1 MRFWQ
6 IHASD
11 CSRLR
16 GLWWWNHCD
25 LCHRRDAAAGELQRH
40 TGCLIASCDRF
51 RCVAQLVKT
60 CWDAINASDLKFS
73 SQIGRSFVC
82 VVHACRCFRFIC
94 SLLKKGICHV
104 PREPNITL
112 LLVCYTLVYLV
123 LIWTMAT
130 IVSIATSDSFYSYCC
145 FNCFCSNFYGFVF
158 GIVSFSIFTM
168 SFNCS
173 SCSYHC
179 GFCCCCCKMQEVLM
193 FVRCFL
199 ARRLCL
205 KEGYRLRPLT
215 AAWKSFDKSI
225 KRYCKFQIQTS
236 QHAAGL
242 FRDCLACSNHG
253 GIFFLRGV
261 FWSFSVVPQKSHA
274 RPRPGSDPHVDHV
287 VVELGLALVLSTVEN
302 SFTTWFHLGP
312 RCQIVPRI
320 ERSKCKGSML
330 DVESHFQSCKDC
342 AKVQRNP
349 YAKAFSG

>member
-1 MRFWQ
+1 M
-6 IHASD
+6 
-11 CSRLR
+11 
-16 GLWWWNHCD
+16 
-25 LCHRRDAAAGELQRH
+25 
-40 TGCLIASCDRF
+40 SC
-51 RCVAQLVKT
+51 
-60 CWDAINASDLKFS
+60 
-73 SQIGRSFVC
+73 
-82 VVHACRCFRFIC
+82 
-94 SLLKKGICHV
+94 
-104 PREPNITL
+104 
-112 LLVCYTLVYLV
+112 
-123 LIWTMAT
+123 
-130 IVSIATSDSFYSYCC
+130 
-145 FNCFCSNFYGFVF
+145 
-158 GIVSFSIFTM
+158 
-168 SFNCS
+168 NCS

-215 AAWKSFDKSI
+215 VAWKSFDKSI

-287 VVELGLALVLSTVEN
+287 VVELGLALVLQTVEV
-302 SFTTWFHLGP
+302 SFSTWFHLGP

-320 ERSKCKGSML
+320 ERSKCKASML
-330 DVESHFQSCKDC
+330 DVESHFSKL
-342 AKVQRNP
+342 
-349 YAKAFSG
+349 